1 MSSTLQQTAKPVQ
14 SIPSNKPDPWPPDS
28 KLPDE
33 KNAAKDNVT
42 TVGKLEVKMDFEADQ
57 EDIYP
62 DENFDYNFDDTYA
75 QENRTKDTEYNC
87 EVSEEEEV
95 PLKRAKKTKKKVGR
109 PKAKQPVQNKSKKPV
124 RYEEKM
130 TPRQL
135 LFYFPDIST
144 GMRDFSLTYQV
155 CSWSPTLSS
164 FCFLPQE

>member
-1 MSSTLQQTAKPVQ
+1 MSTTLQQTAKPVQ
-14 SIPSNKPDPWPPDS
+14 SIASNKPDPWPPDS
-28 KLPDE
+28 KLPGE
-33 KNAAKDNVT
+33 KNAAKDEVT
-42 TVGKLEVKMDFEADQ
+42 TEVKIDFEADQ
-57 EDIYP
+57 EIYP

-75 QENRTKDTEYNC
+75 QESSTKDTEYNG

-135 LFYFPDIST
+135 LFYFPDILT

-155 CSWSPTLSS
+155 CSWSPTESS
-164 FCFLPQE
+164 FSLLPQE

>member
-1 MSSTLQQTAKPVQ
+1 MSTTLQQTAKPIQ
-14 SIPSNKPDPWPPDS
+14 SIPSNKPDPWPTDS
-28 KLPDE
+28 KLLQAKNTGKDE
-33 KNAAKDNVT
+33 VT
-42 TVGKLEVKMDFEADQ
+42 TEVKMDFEADQ
-57 EDIYP
+57 DIYP

-75 QENRTKDTEYNC
+75 QESSTKDTEYNG

-155 CSWSPTLSS
+155 YSWSPT
-164 FCFLPQE
+164 

>member
-1 MSSTLQQTAKPVQ
+1 MSTTLQQTAKPVQ
-14 SIPSNKPDPWPPDS
+14 SIPSNKPGPWPPDS

-33 KNAAKDNVT
+33 KNAAKDEVT
-42 TVGKLEVKMDFEADQ
+42 TEVKMDFEADQ
-57 EDIYP
+57 DIYP

-75 QENRTKDTEYNC
+75 QESSTKDTEYNG

-109 PKAKQPVQNKSKKPV
+109 PKAKQPFQNKSKKPV

-135 LFYFPDIST
+135 LFYFPDILT

-155 CSWSPTLSS
+155 CSWSPT
-164 FCFLPQE
+164 